1 MSDWKEYKERIRR
14 ESPEIAKDFAEV
26 EEISSIVGAMIEQ
39 RHILNCLKENLL
51 NFAEYRTL
59 QLHVLSQAR
68 LCLIFPRY

>member
-68 LCLIFPRY
+68 LCLTSLRY